1 MSDAIQR
8 IREALAWSARAFGDH
23 SDDIRALLDRLD
35 AAVRE
40 IERLRHDIERHI
52 AIASEHAT
60 ECERLRAEL
69 AKANALLLTYGWH
82 RDECAFLE
90 VCDDCDCGF
99 EAILRKALTINKAAR
114 KGEGE
119 E

>member
-1 MSDAIQR
+1 MDELTR
-8 IREALAWSARAFGDH
+8 HE
-23 SDDIRALLDRLD
+23 DRLPYCD
-35 AAVRE
+35 CHACAIYERD
-40 IERLRHDIERHI
+40 RLRAELAADRTCKESLLV
-52 AIASEHAT
+52 ALES
-60 ECERLRAEL
+60 LRAEL

-119 E
+119 VC

>member
-1 MSDAIQR
+1 MDSLAELIAKFDREHPEDMR
-8 IREALAWSARAFGDH
+8 IAREELKRRPLTSNDF
-23 SDDIRALLDRLD
+23 SCVDITEVLLCH
-35 AAVRE
+35 E
-40 IERLRHDIERHI
+40 I
-52 AIASEHAT
+52 T
-60 ECERLRAEL
+60 RLRAEL

-119 E
+119 

>member
-1 MSDAIQR
+1 M
-8 IREALAWSARAFGDH
+8 
-23 SDDIRALLDRLD
+23 
-35 AAVRE
+35 E
-40 IERLRHDIERHI
+40 IESFRTSVSGTLKSALRYGEQCKRLVNARLENANEQITAALFDEI
-52 AIASEHAT
+52 T
-60 ECERLRAEL
+60 RLRAEL

-119 E
+119 

>member
-1 MSDAIQR
+1 MSDVTQWEFDEQR
-8 IREALAWSARAFGDH
+8 AMEQ
-23 SDDIRALLDRLD
+23 
-35 AAVRE
+35 E
-40 IERLRHDIERHI
+40 IT
-52 AIASEHAT
+52 S
-60 ECERLRAEL
+60 LRAEL

-114 KGEGE
+114 KGEGKK
-119 E
+119 

>member
-1 MSDAIQR
+1 MDRKYSDPNIWDNSIDCDDAPDGSDGGYTKNGYYILPPAM
-8 IREALAWSARAFGDH
+8 REL
-23 SDDIRALLDRLD
+23 
-35 AAVRE
+35 V
-40 IERLRHDIERHI
+40 
-52 AIASEHAT
+52 
-60 ECERLRAEL
+60 RLRAEL

-99 EAILRKALTINKAAR
+99 ESLLREALTINKAAR

-119 E
+119 

>member
-1 MSDAIQR
+1 MKTELDSAWESAIHNAELAR
-8 IREALAWSARAFGDH
+8 KAEAE
-23 SDDIRALLDRLD
+23 
-35 AAVRE
+35 V
-40 IERLRHDIERHI
+40 ERLRAELALAIDDCRAAQVERDNVRAAYI
-52 AIASEHAT
+52 TQID
-60 ECERLRAEL
+60 RLRAEL